1 MGKLKLGILGNGYLA
16 DIIVEAGLKGMLDE
30 YELVGV
36 LGRTREKT
44 ELLAK
49 KGGCQACGTIDELL
63 ALSPDYVAEAA
74 SVQSVKDCG
83 VKILESGAGMIVL
96 SIGAFADHEF
106 FGQVKA
112 AAAGHGTRVYIAS
125 GAVGGFDVLRTI
137 SLMGQ
142 AEAGIRTRKG
152 PALCPITAVPG
163 SRTEKT
169 RG

>member
-49 KGGCQACGTIDELL
+49 KGGCRACSTIDELL
-63 ALSPDYVAEAA
+63 ALAPDYVAEAA

-83 VKILESGAGMIVL
+83 VKILASGASMIVL
-96 SIGAFADHEF
+96 SIGAFADKEIF
-106 FGQVKA
+106 MD
-112 AAAGHGTRVYIAS
+112 R
-125 GAVGGFDVLRTI
+125 
-137 SLMGQ
+137 
-142 AEAGIRTRKG
+142 
-152 PALCPITAVPG
+152 
-163 SRTEKT
+163 
-169 RG
+169 

>member
-16 DIIVEAGLKGMLDE
+16 GIIVEASLKGMLDE

-49 KGGCQACGTIDELL
+49 KGGCRACGTIDELL

-74 SVQSVKDCG
+74 SVQSVKDYG
-83 VKILESGAGMIVL
+83 VKILESGASMIVL

-106 FGQVKA
+106 YGQVKA
-112 AAAGHGTRVYIAS
+112 AAAGRGTRVHIAS

-142 AEAGIRTRKG
+142 AEACIRTKKG
-152 PALCPITAVPG
+152 PASL
-163 SRTEKT
+163 
-169 RG
+169 

>member
-49 KGGCQACGTIDELL
+49 KGGCRACSTIDELL
-63 ALSPDYVAEAA
+63 ALAPDYVAEAA

-83 VKILESGAGMIVL
+83 VKILASGASMIVL
-96 SIGAFADHEF
+96 SIGAFADKEF
-106 FGQVKA
+106 YGQVKETA
-112 AAAGHGTRVYIAS
+112 AVHGTRVYIAS

-142 AEAGIRTRKG
+142 AEAGIRTKKG
-152 PALCPITAVPG
+152 PASLKGTPLFEERLIP
-163 SRTEKT
+163 R
-169 RG
+169 